1 MEGHAIM
8 SAEELVHHTELK
20 CDVYSPSSKAY
31 YKRKEGGQQGI
42 RVVTQPEQSENPKE
56 TKDRSD
62 VAERLLTSQ
71 HSQAA
76 SAEIDLRAVQE
87 YISQLPE
94 ALVPEFALLLAQR
107 MKQQIRNSDKFS
119 EQDAARAQAESSPG
133 GCTQTREHADRLTGR
148 LGRPESITALRYI
161 VTTHPSYPDR
171 SIKHTVGEPELIP
184 YIPPGLYRET
194 IGGTMELESS
204 FRRSVV
210 EPKERPKDGSLT
222 SPVPI
227 EQGRLRKMMSKV
239 FKRQT

>member
-1 MEGHAIM
+1 M
-8 SAEELVHHTELK
+8 SVEELVHHSELK
-20 CDVYSPSSKAY
+20 YDVYSPSAKAY
-31 YKRKEGGQQGI
+31 YKQKEGGQQGI
-42 RVVTQPEQSENPKE
+42 RVVSQPEQSENPKE

-71 HSQAA
+71 HSQA

-107 MKQQIRNSDKFS
+107 MKQQIRTSGKLS
-119 EQDAARAQAESSPG
+119 EQDAARAQAESSPDG
-133 GCTQTREHADRLTGR
+133 RKQTREHAARVTGR
-148 LGRPESITALRYI
+148 LGRSESITALRYI

-210 EPKERPKDGSLT
+210 EPKEEPKDGSLT
-222 SPVPI
+222 NPVPI

-239 FKRQT
+239 FKRQTRN